1 MSQRIRIAIAILAG
15 GAALWGA
22 AEHPRQPDLHWQAPV
37 QAAAQVN
44 PLVNQP
50 QAEMGGRKLFRR
62 LCASCHGQ
70 AGAGI
75 GQAPNLQSFD
85 TQVQTDGTLF
95 WKITN
100 GNLDRGMPSFANLP
114 ALERWQLVLHLRHL
128 EQSAKNPGY

>member
-1 MSQRIRIAIAILAG
+1 MRKKIKIAIAIVMSLV
-15 GAALWGA
+15 ALWGA
-22 AEHPRQPDLHWQAPV
+22 AQRPRQPDLHWQAPAP
-37 QAAAQVN
+37 AAAQPN
-44 PLVNQP
+44 PLANQP
-50 QAEMGGRKLFRR
+50 QTEVGGRKLFRR
-62 LCASCHGQ
+62 LCSSCHGP

-114 ALERWQLVLHLRHL
+114 GLERWQLVLHLRHL
-128 EQSAKNPGY
+128 EEPAKGP